1 MGTSDKIKVSTIVP
15 GVIIDE
21 TIFEIKAT
29 IALPFRSRLT
39 RLVVHVQSFLLFC
52 FAFFFIFLFP
62 WSSSLELVSNGTWQT
77 IFHMRRF
84 RRKID
89 DLMENVRPKRRSHVP
104 IERFKSRKIMHVIM

>member
-52 FAFFFIFLFP
+52 FAFFYL
-62 WSSSLELVSNGTWQT
+62 LVSLVVVA
-77 IFHMRRF
+77 RAR
-84 RRKID
+84 
-89 DLMENVRPKRRSHVP
+89 
-104 IERFKSRKIMHVIM
+104 

>member
-52 FAFFFIFLFP
+52 FAFFLSSCFLGRRR
-62 WSSSLELVSNGTWQT
+62 SSSLVTVPGKQFFICDDFDEKLT
-77 IFHMRRF
+77 I
-84 RRKID
+84 
-89 DLMENVRPKRRSHVP
+89 
-104 IERFKSRKIMHVIM
+104 